1 MNRKT
6 VTVFIAYCLVI
17 ALGAVLLFSLRSGL
31 KLGNPGVKLVQQPL
45 FDEEKNQISEVS
57 VALPEY
63 VPGCTSDM
71 LPIMRTELR
80 VLPEDTTFGRRYYK
94 AANGFQA
101 MMHVVLMGS
110 DRTSIH
116 KPQYCLT
123 GQGFQIE
130 STEVVKIPIKRP
142 KPYDLE
148 VMKLT
153 ASTSIKAP
161 NGGMV
166 QRKAIYLYWFVSED
180 QVTARHGDLL
190 WRMARGL
197 LTTGE
202 LQRWAY
208 VGVMSQCA
216 PGEEDLLYP
225 MMAAFVAETVP
236 EFQLV
241 APTEKDHAG
250 ASRLSFSGQF
260 AKIESTQD
268 Y

>member
-1 MNRKT
+1 MNRKA
-6 VTVFIAYCLVI
+6 VTIFIAFFVVMSAGAFLL
-17 ALGAVLLFSLRSGL
+17 LGMRSGL
-31 KLGNPGVKLVQQPL
+31 KLGEPGVKLVQEPI
-45 FDEEKNQISEVS
+45 FDENKNKIAETS
-57 VALPEY
+57 VALPSD
-63 VPGCTSDM
+63 VPGCISQVV
-71 LPIMRTELR
+71 PITRAELN
-80 VLPEDTTFGRRYYK
+80 VLPADTVYGRRYYK
-94 AANGFQA
+94 AENGFQA

-130 STEVVKIPIKRP
+130 TTDVVKIPIQRP
-142 KPYDLE
+142 ERYDLD

-153 ASTSIKAP
+153 ASTSVRAP
-161 NGGMV
+161 GGGMV
-166 QRKAIYLYWFVSED
+166 QRKAIYLYWFVAEG
-180 QVTARHGDLL
+180 QTTPRHGDLL

-208 VGVMSQCA
+208 IGVMSQCA
-216 PGEEDLLYP
+216 PGEEDALFK

-236 EFQLV
+236 EFQLTSPST
-241 APTEKDHAG
+241 AQ
-250 ASRLSFSGQF
+250 ASVSSLSSGVEF
-260 AKIESTQD
+260 AKIMPTQD